1 MDDLLEASGD
11 LVVADLALFAGHD
24 FAELPDSLHRGAPLR
39 RTVEASISL
48 VDSSQPIRDRH
59 RFLSPGASRER
70 SPSFSKPN
78 DEMFK
83 YYWLL
88 RTITSIPPQ
97 RAVPWIS

>member
-59 RFLSPGASRER
+59 RFLSRGRVARGPRP
-70 SPSFSKPN
+70 SPNRMMKCSILLVSKN
-78 DEMFK
+78 DYK
-83 YYWLL
+83 HPS
-88 RTITSIPPQ
+88 TS
-97 RAVPWIS
+97 AVS